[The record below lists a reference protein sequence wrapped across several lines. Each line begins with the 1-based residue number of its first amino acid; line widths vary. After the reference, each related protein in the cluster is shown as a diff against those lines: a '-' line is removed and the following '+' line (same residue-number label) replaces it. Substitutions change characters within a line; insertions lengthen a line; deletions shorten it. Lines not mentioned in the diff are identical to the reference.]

1 MHEWDVEA
9 EVEDL
14 DDLLSQLYI
23 LNSNFCSCTTLA
35 FVTLISVLYP
45 KPFLPSCIVPIIFIR
60 LLDLVVIFDIHLY
73 RWRRWS
79 YTNSQATVFP
89 LNKFSYS

>member
-45 KPFLPSCIVPIIFIR
+45 KPFLLSCCVPIIFIR
-60 LLDLVVIFDIHLY
+60 LLDLGSHIRYSLVTCIGG
-73 RWRRWS
+73 WS
-79 YTNSQATVFP
+79 
-89 LNKFSYS
+89 SYS